1 MHGFAEYVEH
11 DGLGLAALIRSG
23 QVSPLEVL
31 EAAIARIEKLNPSLN
46 AVVTKVYDE
55 ARAEAQGLDRNA
67 AFAGVPFLL
76 KDLGGAQAGV
86 PLSAGSRFFAHAA
99 APADAEIVRRHR
111 RAGLMILGRTNT
123 PEFGLNASTEPVLF
137 GPTRN
142 PYDLARSSGG
152 SSGGSA
158 AAVAARMVPLAHA
171 SDGGGSIRIPASC
184 CGLFGLKTTRNR
196 NSYAPYA
203 GEGLAGFSVEHVV
216 SRSVRD
222 SAAALDATA
231 GPAPGDPYYAPP
243 PARPFL
249 DEVGASPG
257 ALRIALATEAFNGV
271 AVHPDC
277 VAAARAAARLCE
289 DLGHAVEEAVPS
301 YDVEGLDANYN
312 RIFAV
317 GAAANIALRARA
329 MGREPD
335 AAGFERV
342 TWAMVELGR
351 QIAAPDY
358 VMMLNRLHG
367 ISREIARFF
376 ETYDVLLTPTLA
388 EPPVELGVLDMM
400 SEDLAAYTE
409 RLWRFSPFTYPFNVT
424 GQPAMSVPLSW
435 NEAGLPIGVHF
446 VGRYGDEATLFRFA
460 AQLEQAQ
467 PWAERRPTEHA
478 STGA

>member
-1 MHGFAEYVEH
+1 MQGFPEYVEH
-11 DGLGLAALIRSG
+11 DGLGLAELIRSG

-31 EAAIARIEKLNPSLN
+31 EAAIERIERLNPHLN

-55 ARAEAQGLDRNA
+55 ARAEAQGLDPDA

-142 PYDLARSSGG
+142 PYDPSRTSGG

-171 SDGGGSIRIPASC
+171 SDGGGSIRIPAAC

-196 NSYAPYA
+196 NTLAPYA
-203 GEGLAGFSVEHVV
+203 GESLAGCSVEHVV

-249 DEVGASPG
+249 DEVGTPPG
-257 ALRIALATEAFNGV
+257 RLRIAFTTRTFNGLAAHVDCSAATE
-271 AVHPDC
+271 
-277 VAAARAAARLCE
+277 AAARLCE
-289 DLGHAVEEAVPS
+289 ELGHRVEEAAPS
-301 YDVEGLDANYN
+301 YDVEGLDANYQ
-312 RIFAV
+312 RVFAV

-329 MGREPD
+329 LGKEIDP
-335 AAGFERV
+335 AGFERV
-342 TWAMVELGR
+342 TWATIELGR
-351 QIAAPDY
+351 SIRAPDY
-358 VMMLNRLHG
+358 VMMVNRLHG
-367 ISREIARFF
+367 ISREIALFF
-376 ETYDVLLTPTLA
+376 ESYDVLLTPTLA

-400 SEDLAAYTE
+400 SEDFAAYTE
-409 RLWRFSPFTYPFNVT
+409 RLWRFSPFTYAFNVT

-435 NEAGLPIGVHF
+435 NAAGLPIGVHF
-446 VGRYGDEATLFRFA
+446 VGRYGDEATLFWLA
-460 AQLEQAQ
+460 GQLEQAR
-467 PWAERRPTEHA
+467 PWADRRPPEPA
-478 STGA
+478 